1 MKKISNK
8 VINTGCAIDLTAKL
22 IDNLNTMLKITIKVD
37 KLEQKFK

>member
-8 VINTGCAIDLTAKL
+8 VTHIGCAIDSTAQL
-22 IDNLNTMLKITIKVD
+22 IDNLNTKLRITIKVD